1 MTEEIMDILGHPM
14 VITVMGGIGVL
25 VGRWMKKTEK
35 KIDINTDDIQEV
47 EKDTA
52 VLNDARARNDIAVM
66 ALQKDILETQNEMNG
81 AISKLTINVNTLA
94 EGMGLNRLD
103 IDNMKSELGFISK
116 RVRSRNE

>member
-1 MTEEIMDILGHPM
+1 
-14 VITVMGGIGVL
+14 MGGIGVL

-35 KIDINTDDIQEV
+35 KIDGNTDDIQDV

>member
-1 MTEEIMDILGHPM
+1 MEILKHPM

-25 VGRWMKKTEK
+25 VGRWMTRTEK

-52 VLNDARARNDIAVM
+52 VLSDARTRSDEAIT
-66 ALQKDILETQNEMNG
+66 ALQRDILETQKEMNG

-94 EGMGLNRLD
+94 DGMGLNRLD
-103 IDNMKSELGFISK
+103 IDNMKSELSFISK